1 MPPTRKLNGPS
12 RSLDNMASADQLLL
26 YWFDR
31 SNWSDWS
38 LQILLPPK
46 LTYTLSSAREVQSW
60 PFGTSGMIAAATGP
74 TYALDRIGHVGPTPS
89 GMGSAAK
96 TARVISPLE

>member
-12 RSLDNMASADQLLL
+12 KSLVRIASADQLLL

-31 SNWSDWS
+31 SNCSDWS

-46 LTYTLSSAREVQSW
+46 DPVPLSSASEVQSW
-60 PFGTSGMIAAATGP
+60 PVGPLGISAAATG
-74 TYALDRIGHVGPTPS
+74 
-89 GMGSAAK
+89 AK
-96 TARVISPLE
+96 

>member
-12 RSLDNMASADQLLL
+12 KSLVRMLSTDQLLL

-31 SNWSDWS
+31 SNCSDWS

-46 LTYTLSSAREVQSW
+46 LRNRVLKAALRE
-60 PFGTSGMIAAATGP
+60 AA
-74 TYALDRIGHVGPTPS
+74 LQC
-89 GMGSAAK
+89 
-96 TARVISPLE
+96 